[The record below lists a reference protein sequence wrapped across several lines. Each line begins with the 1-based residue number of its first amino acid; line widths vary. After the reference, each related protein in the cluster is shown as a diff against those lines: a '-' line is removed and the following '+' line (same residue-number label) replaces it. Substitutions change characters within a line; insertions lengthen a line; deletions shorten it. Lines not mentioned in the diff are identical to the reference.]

1 MTPERFQPEFH
12 LSLLDAIDRLHV
24 NFHRE
29 LDKLRDSFNLAIDCM
44 RRDIQREM
52 NKDMKS

>member
-1 MTPERFQPEFH
+1 MTEPRDIG

-29 LDKLRDSFNLAIDCM
+29 LDNLRDSFNLAIDCM
-44 RRDIQREM
+44 RRDIRREM
-52 NKDMKS
+52 KKEER

>member
-1 MTPERFQPEFH
+1 MTDEPTRNIC

-24 NFHRE
+24 NFHHE

-52 NKDMKS
+52 EK

>member
-1 MTPERFQPEFH
+1 MTDEPRDIR

-29 LDKLRDSFNLAIDCM
+29 LDRLRDDFNLAIDCI
-44 RRDIQREM
+44 RADIQREI
-52 NKDMKS
+52 KK